1 MTLLDDATT
10 PPMLLLWGYFAYF
23 IVTIAYELE
32 AATAPLVANACVVAV
47 VVGVA
52 LNASAMG
59 AEDLAAY
66 ARAWRGGGWA
76 TERRRGPAKLSSS
89 STRWSSASD
98 DRHGSRGANFLSSLW
113 AILRPCLNCAAGYE
127 THARSSECGRRR
139 KRGSPVACALCDTV
153 LCVCVCV

>member
-66 ARAWRGGGWA
+66 ARASPFRVLRFFLIDGGGTSYPTLVNFVTLPYQNNVDAQRSASWTTVKA
-76 TERRRGPAKLSSS
+76 PPMMERRFV
-89 STRWSSASD
+89 T
-98 DRHGSRGANFLSSLW
+98 
-113 AILRPCLNCAAGYE
+113 
-127 THARSSECGRRR
+127 
-139 KRGSPVACALCDTV
+139 
-153 LCVCVCV
+153 

>member
-23 IVTIAYELE
+23 IVTIAYELA

-66 ARAWRGGGWA
+66 ARASPFRVLRFFLIPFCVSLFSSVVAASEGEFVSVFPRDA
-76 TERRRGPAKLSSS
+76 TRCAATLGIAAAWPGACLAVARCRRRGDARHAPLLSAPDG
-89 STRWSSASD
+89 AS
-98 DRHGSRGANFLSSLW
+98 HVN
-113 AILRPCLNCAAGYE
+113 
-127 THARSSECGRRR
+127 
-139 KRGSPVACALCDTV
+139 
-153 LCVCVCV
+153 